1 MSGRLDGEFDMHSRF
16 IRRQDLAATVAN
28 GEVDD
33 VQAILDGLMELGILY
48 SSATGPRSARQ
59 SSSST

>member
-1 MSGRLDGEFDMHSRF
+1 MHSRF